1 MVRKYCRKSA
11 ASILAGLLMFSA
23 TGMSMVKSLAGRKG
37 HVRFPMLTGLLVV
50 TTVGAATA
58 GSLAGS
64 KGDVHFPPTMG
75 SDPKSECNVAY
86 KAYIA
91 AGGHSAYAT
100 TFYSRVV
107 DLYIICGTKLN
118 APSQKAAEE
127 MALRNCQAGL
137 TRWKLKTASGGCAI
151 SASK

>member
-1 MVRKYCRKSA
+1 MELKYCRGMSVSIF
-11 ASILAGLLMFSA
+11 SILLIFAA
-23 TGMSMVKSLAGRKG
+23 TGASQAE
-37 HVRFPMLTGLLVV
+37 
-50 TTVGAATA
+50 
-58 GSLAGS
+58 SLAGS
-64 KGDVHFPPTMG
+64 KGDVRFPPTLG
-75 SDPKSECNVAY
+75 SGECNVAY
-86 KAYIA
+86 KAYVA
-91 AGGHSAYAT
+91 ASGHSAYAT

-127 MALRNCQAGL
+127 MAVRNCQAGL

>member
-1 MVRKYCRKSA
+1 MKLKYCRRTA
-11 ASILAGLLMFSA
+11 ASILAGLLIL
-23 TGMSMVKSLAGRKG
+23 TTAG
-37 HVRFPMLTGLLVV
+37 
-50 TTVGAATA
+50 ASQA

-64 KGDVHFPPTMG
+64 KGDVRFPPTLG
-75 SDPKSECNVAY
+75 TGECNVAY
-86 KAYIA
+86 KGYVA
-91 AGGHSAYAT
+91 ASGHSAYAT

-127 MALRNCQAGL
+127 IALRNCQAGL

>member
-1 MVRKYCRKSA
+1 MKLKYFRRTA
-11 ASILAGLLMFSA
+11 ASILAGLLIL
-23 TGMSMVKSLAGRKG
+23 TTAG
-37 HVRFPMLTGLLVV
+37 
-50 TTVGAATA
+50 ASQA

-64 KGDVHFPPTMG
+64 KGDVRFPPTLG
-75 SDPKSECNVAY
+75 TGECNVAY
-86 KAYIA
+86 KGYVA
-91 AGGHSAYAT
+91 ASGHSAYAT

-127 MALRNCQAGL
+127 IALRNCQAGL

>member
-1 MVRKYCRKSA
+1 MEMELKYCRRTA
-11 ASILAGLLMFSA
+11 ASILAGLLIL
-23 TGMSMVKSLAGRKG
+23 TTAG
-37 HVRFPMLTGLLVV
+37 
-50 TTVGAATA
+50 ASQA

-64 KGDVHFPPTMG
+64 KGDVRFPPTLG
-75 SDPKSECNVAY
+75 TGECNVAY
-86 KAYIA
+86 KGYVA
-91 AGGHSAYAT
+91 ASCHSAYAT

-127 MALRNCQAGL
+127 IALRNCQAGL

>member
-1 MVRKYCRKSA
+1 MKLKYCRIAA
-11 ASILAGLLMFSA
+11 ASILSLPLIFST
-23 TGMSMVKSLAGRKG
+23 TGYSQ
-37 HVRFPMLTGLLVV
+37 
-50 TTVGAATA
+50 A
-58 GSLAGS
+58 GSLSGS
-64 KGDVHFPPTMG
+64 KGDVRFPPTMG

-86 KAYIA
+86 KAYVA
-91 AGGHSAYAT
+91 ASGHSAYAT

-127 MALRNCQAGL
+127 MALRGCQAGL
-137 TRWKLKTASGGCAI
+137 SKWKVKTASGGCAI

>member
-1 MVRKYCRKSA
+1 MELKYCRRTA
-11 ASILAGLLMFSA
+11 ALILAGLLIL
-23 TGMSMVKSLAGRKG
+23 TTAG
-37 HVRFPMLTGLLVV
+37 
-50 TTVGAATA
+50 ASQA

-64 KGDVHFPPTMG
+64 KGDVRFPPTLG
-75 SDPKSECNVAY
+75 TGECNVAY
-86 KAYIA
+86 KGYVA
-91 AGGHSAYAT
+91 ASGHSAYAT

-127 MALRNCQAGL
+127 IALRNCQAGL